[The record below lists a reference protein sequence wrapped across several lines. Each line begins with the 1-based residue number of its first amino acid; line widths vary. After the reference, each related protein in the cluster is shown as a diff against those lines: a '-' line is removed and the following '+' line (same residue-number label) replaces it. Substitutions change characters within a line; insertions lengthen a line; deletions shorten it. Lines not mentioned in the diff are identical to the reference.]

1 MHFAVMKLGF
11 LLKGCTLQAID
22 YYMIEYPTS
31 QGTHP
36 HILTLPHE
44 GVKSPKTDP
53 STETLSRQSPQTP
66 ANMHCPPLNPMPDP
80 PLYTLTSSNGT

>member
-44 GVKSPKTDP
+44 GVQIP
-53 STETLSRQSPQTP
+53 
-66 ANMHCPPLNPMPDP
+66 
-80 PLYTLTSSNGT
+80 